1 MARCSCVHLHAW
13 PRCAGFEP
21 LPSILTF
28 TAYSCTAR
36 SLAAVPCLV
45 RGVSSNARKTAPP
58 PRRSHEML
66 KSHMACKLYSLLC
79 VDLARARARA
89 GLSAGPDAHKPG
101 RARQYTIVGD
111 MSHVSCPHVRRLAI
125 AVCAAPGVLTVRC
138 AVCPVPRPAGPR
150 QHGPRPR
157 GTEIESPSDAA
168 TCFNLFQPGPI
179 SVILSRCEVFSL
191 FPVPP
196 RRGGDR

>member
-1 MARCSCVHLHAW
+1 M
-13 PRCAGFEP
+13 
-21 LPSILTF
+21 
-28 TAYSCTAR
+28 
-36 SLAAVPCLV
+36 

-157 GTEIESPSDAA
+157 GTEIESRAMQ
-168 TCFNLFQPGPI
+168 QPVSTWPYLGDSI
-179 SVILSRCEVFSL
+179 SVCGLQFGPGSAAARWRPVTAPQGQDRLLLSVA
-191 FPVPP
+191 
-196 RRGGDR
+196 RGGLRTTLAK